1 MNIGYI
7 LYLAQLQAV
16 KNEKQAFEDY
26 KSRPNNYTLKKYQ
39 KANNELNELHLIIN
53 NKIQIEY

>member
-16 KNEKQAFEDY
+16 KNEKQAFEEY
-26 KSRPNNYTLKKYQ
+26 NSRPNNHTLKQYQ

-53 NKIQIEY
+53 NKMRIEY